1 METLTETTKY
11 AFFHIEWWS
20 DRSGSDVM
28 AEVMRA
34 LTTWHNVDGCHVY
47 NREALEIVPTRDG
60 GEADIFFSVH
70 VTDIEDYGHM
80 VDTIRANGFRVKTAA
95 YLADRADVATG
106 TMNGLWEWFDTDI

>member
-1 METLTETTKY
+1 MCEYLV
-11 AFFHIEWWS
+11 